1 MASLD
6 TDALVAA
13 LRHARDGGPLVD
25 DTAWQ
30 PQVTTPAQAYA
41 VQDRLFG
48 ALDPGPVARHWKSGA
63 ASTADP
69 LRHAPLPSAGVRT
82 SGADLSDLS
91 PAPGWV
97 EAEVALR
104 IGRAVRPDEAAS
116 LRPETAL
123 ARVDGLCVAI
133 EVLGSRW
140 AGGRGAPPLLKLADL
155 LMHAALVVGDLS
167 PFAPRD
173 WAAQGCRVRIGDHEG
188 EGDWQAFSGSLGIGD
203 PAFVL
208 VDWLRHATRHG
219 EVVAAGTVVST
230 GSWCGML
237 PVRRGQ
243 RVAVEFPGLGAAQV
257 QL

>member
-1 MASLD
+1 MAPLD

-13 LRHARDGGPLVD
+13 LRHARDGGPRVD

-30 PQVTTPAQAYA
+30 PHVTTLEQAYA
-41 VQDRLFG
+41 VQERLFA
-48 ALDPGPVARHWKSGA
+48 ALDPAAVARHWKSGA
-63 ASTADP
+63 ASTGEP
-69 LRHAPLPSAGVRT
+69 SRHAPLPSAGVHT
-82 SGADLSDLS
+82 AGADLRDLS
-91 PAPGWV
+91 PEPGWV

-104 IGRAVRPDEAAS
+104 IGRAVGPDEARS
-116 LRPETAL
+116 LGPDTAPAL
-123 ARVDGLCVAI
+123 VDGLCVSI

-155 LMHAALVVGDLS
+155 LMHAALVVGEIV

-173 WAAQGCRVRIGDHEG
+173 WASQACRVRIGDG
-188 EGDWQAFSGSLGIGD
+188 EGQSFTGSLGIGD
-203 PAFVL
+203 PAWVL
-208 VDWLRHATRHG
+208 VDWLRHATRQG
-219 EVVAAGTVVST
+219 AVVEAGTVVST

-237 PVRRGQ
+237 PVRRGD